1 MTDALLPQFIL
12 EGRELAEHAGEA
24 LLALE
29 GGDVSAAVDAA
40 LRAFH
45 TLKGSAGLFD
55 LAELGALMHVAEE
68 RLEDV
73 RRDGATPAPELVT
86 ALLEAVAETERWL
99 DSLDVAGA
107 PSAADRKS
115 AAELQ
120 ARLAGQPDAPAR
132 EEREKP
138 ADDWTSRLATKLA
151 PGFSAIAIRYRP
163 DPQAY
168 FRGDDPLDLI
178 RKVPGLVALELGRE
192 PDAPA
197 GDDYAPF
204 HCDLV
209 LTALCEA
216 TEAEVEAVLRLVRDQ
231 VELVPVRGRA
241 AQAGEAQRTLRVA
254 PERVDELAAM
264 LDEAIIAKNALAHAV
279 GELAGAAGT
288 RALAERQA
296 VLDRSLSDLHA
307 AVAGL
312 RLAPLAPLFTRL
324 TRQTRELA
332 AQLGKEAELAVL
344 GGEVAVDKGVV
355 DGLLE
360 PLVHLLRNALD
371 HGVETPEARL
381 AAGKPARAALML
393 SARAEGQH
401 AVIELSDDGRG
412 LDLDRIRIL
421 AVERGLL
428 SRDAAQELSDDAA
441 HELVFAP
448 GFSTAGRITDVS
460 GRGVGL
466 DAVRAAVAR
475 LGGRVRLS
483 SRSGEGTTAQLSV
496 PLRAV
501 MTKIAVV
508 SAGGQRYG
516 APLQAIREI
525 VRLQKSEVS
534 SIRAGRAFVLRDE
547 VLPLVSLSELMGG
560 RAPEGD
566 LLTVMVVD
574 RADQAVGVAV
584 ERVSERI
591 EAPVRPASG
600 LLSSLPGLQ
609 GTLVEGDGR
618 VLMVLDLEALTA

>member
-29 GGDVSAAVDAA
+29 GGDVAAAVDAA

-55 LAELGALMHVAEE
+55 LAELGALMHLAEG
-68 RLEDV
+68 RLEEV
-73 RRDGATPAPELVT
+73 RAAGVAPEPELVT
-86 ALLEAVAETERWL
+86 ILLETVAETERWL
-99 DSLDVAGA
+99 DALDIAGA
-107 PSAADRKS
+107 PSAADRSS
-115 AAELQ
+115 AAELEI
-120 ARLAGQPDAPAR
+120 RLARRHDAPAR
-132 EEREKP
+132 E
-138 ADDWTSRLATKLA
+138 A
-151 PGFSAIAIRYRP
+151 PGRPVDEWAGALAAKLSPGASAIAIRYRP
-163 DPQAY
+163 DAQAY
-168 FRGDDPLDLI
+168 FHGEDPLDLI
-178 RKVPGLVALELGRE
+178 GKVPGLLSLELRRE

-197 GDDYAPF
+197 DDSYALF

-216 TEAEVEAVLRLVRDQ
+216 TDTEVEAALRLVRDQ

-241 AQAGEAQRTLRVA
+241 APAGETQRALRVA
-254 PERVDELAAM
+254 PERVDELAAL
-264 LDEAIIAKNALAHAV
+264 LDETIIAKNALAHAI
-279 GELAGAAGT
+279 GELAGATGI

-296 VLDRSLSDLHA
+296 MLDRSLADLHA

-332 AQLGKEAELAVL
+332 AQLGKEAELTVA
-344 GGEVAVDKGVV
+344 GGEVAVDKGIV

-371 HGVETPEARL
+371 HGVETPEARV
-381 AAGKPARAALML
+381 AAGKPARAALRL
-393 SARAEGQH
+393 SARSEGPL

-412 LDLDRIRIL
+412 LDLPRIRAL
-421 AVERGLL
+421 AIERGLL
-428 SRDAAQELSDDAA
+428 SRDAAPDLSDEAT
-441 HELVFAP
+441 HELVFTP
-448 GFSTAGRITDVS
+448 GFSTAGRVTDVS

-466 DAVRAAVAR
+466 DAVRAAIGR

-483 SRSGEGTTAQLSV
+483 SRPDAGTIAQLSV

-508 SAGGQRYG
+508 SAGGRRYG

-525 VRLQKSEVS
+525 IRLPTAEVA

-560 RAPEGD
+560 RPPEGD
-566 LLTVMVVD
+566 LLTVMVVA

-584 ERVSERI
+584 ERVGERI
-591 EAPVRPASG
+591 EAPVRPATG

-609 GTLVEGDGR
+609 GTLVEGDGQ

>member
-1 MTDALLPQFIL
+1 MTDVLLPQFIL
-12 EGRELAEHAGEA
+12 EGRELAEHAAAA

-29 GGDVSAAVDAA
+29 GDDVPAAVDAA

-55 LAELGALMHVAEE
+55 LAELGALMHGAEA

-73 RRDGATPAPELVT
+73 RAAGVAPAPELVT

-99 DSLDVAGA
+99 DSIEISGA
-107 PSAADRKS
+107 PSTADRNS
-115 AAELQ
+115 ADEL
-120 ARLAGQPDAPAR
+120 
-132 EEREKP
+132 E
-138 ADDWTSRLATKLA
+138 SRLARRHDAPTRESSGRPTGEWAGALA
-151 PGFSAIAIRYRP
+151 ARLQPGALGIAIRYRP

-168 FRGDDPLDLI
+168 FHGDDPLDLVGRI
-178 RKVPGLVALELGRE
+178 PGLLSLDIDRRS
-192 PDAPA
+192 DAPT
-197 GDDYAPF
+197 DESYAPF

-216 TEAEVEAVLRLVRDQ
+216 TQAEVEAVLRLALDQ
-231 VELVPVRGRA
+231 VEMVPLRGRA
-241 AQAGEAQRTLRVA
+241 IPAAETQRTLRIA
-254 PERVDELAAM
+254 PERVDELAAL
-264 LDEAIIAKNALAHAV
+264 LDETIIAKNALAHAI
-279 GELAGAAGT
+279 GELAGGGGL
-288 RALAERQA
+288 RMLAERQA
-296 VLDRSLSDLHA
+296 TLDRSLSDLHA

-312 RLAPLAPLFTRL
+312 RLAPLAPLFARL

-332 AQLGKEAELAVL
+332 AHLGKDAELTVA

-371 HGVETPEARL
+371 HGVEAPPDRR
-381 AAGKPARAALML
+381 AAGKPARASLRL
-393 SARAEGQH
+393 SARAEGPQ

-412 LDLDRIRIL
+412 LDLGRIRAL

-428 SRDAAQELSDDAA
+428 SRDAAEALSDEAA

-448 GFSTAGRITDVS
+448 GFSTAGEVTDVS

-466 DAVRAAVAR
+466 DAVRAAVSR

-483 SRSGEGTTAQLSV
+483 SRPGVGATAELSV

-525 VRLQKSEVS
+525 VRLPAAEVA
-534 SIRAGRAFVLRDE
+534 SIRAGHAFVLRDE

-560 RAPEGD
+560 RPPQGD

-574 RADQAVGVAV
+574 RASQAVGVAV
-584 ERVSERI
+584 ERVGERI

-609 GTLVEGDGR
+609 GTLVEGDGQ